1 MEMEM
6 PYGLDTI
13 FSSLPTTISV
23 LISGLSV
30 LLAFWLNRRKVNIEE
45 KTSIS
50 ATAAQQV
57 EMLMAQILMLS
68 NELEK
73 TRAQLSDLHA
83 QNIDLMSEIRAANKR
98 IGELEMTISSVDH
111 PSGHSS

>member
-1 MEMEM
+1 M
-6 PYGLDTI
+6 PYGLDDI
-13 FSSLPTTISV
+13 FTSLPTTVSV

-50 ATAAQQV
+50 VTAAQQV
-57 EMLMAQILMLS
+57 EMLMSQIMMLS
-68 NELEK
+68 AELEK

-83 QNIDLMSEIRAANKR
+83 QNIDLMAEIRAANKR
-98 IGELEMTISSVDH
+98 IGELEMSINLVDH
-111 PSGHSS
+111 QIDRHV